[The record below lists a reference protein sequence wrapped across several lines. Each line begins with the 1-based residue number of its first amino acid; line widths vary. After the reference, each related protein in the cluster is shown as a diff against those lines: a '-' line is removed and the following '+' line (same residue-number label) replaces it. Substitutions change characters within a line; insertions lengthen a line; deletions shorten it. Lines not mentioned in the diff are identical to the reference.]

1 MTLLLA
7 AAVGALLGSAL
18 GLLGGGG
25 GILAVPMLVSLLGMD
40 VDNAATASLVIV
52 LFGAAGGLVSH
63 HRAGRVLWSQG
74 LLFGAVSIAGATVGT
89 VLAAHVPDWVKLGAF
104 AGLMVAAGVAML
116 RNARRQPVSRQ
127 SPQPS
132 LVGAGVAAR
141 DPGAALVDIPAAD
154 LPRSLAWDVGSGA
167 AQAAVS
173 PGRARRPGI
182 PLLILLATATGLVTG
197 FLGVGGGFLVVP
209 ALVLSLRMPLA
220 KATATGLVV
229 IALASASSL
238 VIRVAH
244 TGGLGQPS
252 LMAVLVLAAVSSS
265 LVAARFSGLL
275 SPRTLGLGFALLVLG
290 MSALVTAQALQAL
303 G

>member
-7 AAVGALLGSAL
+7 AAVGTLLGSAL
-18 GLLGGGG
+18 GLFGGGG

-40 VDNAATASLVIV
+40 IDHAATASLVIV

-63 HRAGRVLWSQG
+63 HRAGRVLWREG
-74 LLFGAVSIAGATVGT
+74 LLFGAVSIVGT
-89 VLAAHVPDWVKLGAF
+89 TMGTLLAAQVPDWVKLGSF

-116 RNARRQPVSRQ
+116 GNARRQPASREA
-127 SPQPS
+127 PQPS

-141 DPGAALVDIPAAD
+141 DPGAALIDIPAAD
-154 LPRSLAWDVGSGA
+154 LPRSLAGDVGSAGA
-167 AQAAVS
+167 HAPVS
-173 PGRARRPGI
+173 PGRARRYDV
-182 PLLILLATATGLVTG
+182 PLLI
-197 FLGVGGGFLVVP
+197 LVVP

-220 KATATGLVV
+220 NATATGLVV

-244 TGGLGQPS
+244 TGGLGQPG

-275 SPRTLGLGFALLVLG
+275 APRTIGIGFAVLVLA
-290 MSALVTAQALQAL
+290 MSVLVTAQALQAL